1 MNRFL
6 GRCENTDG
14 AHIFIQQVTLTE
26 NDANDEADGF
36 IIKITTVS
44 HGGGGGSLSKWRP
57 FCSAFHREA
66 ISTSESDGEG
76 SVLPKM
82 NVDAQ

>member
-1 MNRFL
+1 MSRFL
-6 GRCENTDG
+6 GGCENTDG

-44 HGGGGGSLSKWRP
+44 HGGGGP
-57 FCSAFHREA
+57 FCPAFHREA

-82 NVDAQ
+82 SVDAQ